1 MVDAMKDGL
10 DALER
15 IIAKAA
21 DRRVEK
27 IIEIAFLEV
36 DDLSSIEARADLI
49 DIENLLR
56 TIQRQ
61 WRLLIASVRRG
72 EAVEHGA
79 SLLEV
84 AA

>member
-1 MVDAMKDGL
+1 MVDSAKDGL

-15 IIAKAA
+15 IIAKAI

-27 IIEIAFLEV
+27 IIEVAFLEAEN
-36 DDLSSIEARADLI
+36 LNSIEAHADLL

-56 TIQRQ
+56 SMQRQ
-61 WRLLIASVRRG
+61 RRLLAASVRPG
-72 EAVEHGA
+72 GAVEHSAG
-79 SLLEV
+79 LLEV